1 MGGISVTQLII
12 IAVIILLLFGTK
24 KLRNVGGDLGAA
36 VKGFKKAM
44 SDEPK
49 DAKEENKVLEETNAA
64 KTEVVKETKKDKEQA

>member
-36 VKGFKKAM
+36 VKGFKK
-44 SDEPK
+44 P
-49 DAKEENKVLEETNAA
+49 
-64 KTEVVKETKKDKEQA
+64 